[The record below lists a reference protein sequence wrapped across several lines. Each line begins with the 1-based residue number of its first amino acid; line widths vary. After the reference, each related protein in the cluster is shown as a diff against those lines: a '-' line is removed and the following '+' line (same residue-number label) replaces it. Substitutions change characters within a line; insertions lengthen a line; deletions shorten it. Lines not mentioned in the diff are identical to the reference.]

1 MSQNVGTFEAPVSFR
16 RCLPQKVAIL
26 ASRISRFGGREGSPQ
41 KMYIESGGIKR
52 MFTEGRG
59 NTRTSLEARKAS

>member
-1 MSQNVGTFEAPVSFR
+1 M
-16 RCLPQKVAIL
+16 
-26 ASRISRFGGREGSPQ
+26 RISRFGGREGSPQ

-59 NTRTSLEARKAS
+59 NTRASLEARKAS